1 MGCWLKRISRSIIR
15 ISLAKT
21 RAWILPTVRKSGA
34 RRGGSGGRRSWCGQP
49 SGDGAEDRQ
58 FHSPAELEAVLLPLQ
73 DTGIDIF
80 HASTWRF
87 WRPEFADSDL
97 TNKLVDQVYEMFP
110 VY

>member
-1 MGCWLKRISRSIIR
+1 
-15 ISLAKT
+15 
-21 RAWILPTVRKSGA
+21 
-34 RRGGSGGRRSWCGQP
+34 
-49 SGDGAEDRQ
+49 
-58 FHSPAELEAVLLPLQ
+58 LQ